1 MEQCWIQV
9 EDVFGPQVSGCYNNF
24 DFTLLFEESVLYLP
38 ALLFAT
44 GWACW
49 RLWELQSAP
58 KVLRVRGARWYLKQ
72 LGWLAWT
79 FLGLTHLVLSLV
91 LKTSTTRLSNAAIA
105 IGFAVSPIFAF
116 VSHRE
121 HTRSPRPSTVLNV
134 YLLGTIPLDAARAR
148 TLFHMPG
155 NVAIA
160 SVFIALVVCKFVLLV
175 LEATGKRS
183 LLARSLPPEQTAGI
197 FDRSA
202 FWWFN
207 PLLWAGYK
215 RSLTP
220 GDLLAVD
227 EDISLERS
235 KKEIRQKWKHAA
247 KEQPRSLL
255 KVLLAVYRRPLLAN
269 LLPRLCLT
277 GVNYAQPF
285 LVSRVTSF
293 LGQSTTPTSKE
304 VGYGLIAAYGIVY
317 VGIAVMTAM
326 FHHRSYRTV
335 VMVRGGLILLIYDHT
350 LSLNISA
357 PSKGDSL
364 TLINAD
370 IERIGAGLRSF
381 HETWASLLEIGL
393 SLWLLDIQIGVST
406 VAAAAVVLAC
416 LLISGK
422 VSGYMGE
429 RQKLWLEAMQTRI
442 TTTVAAINSVKG
454 IKATGATDILQS
466 VITQLRTYEIK
477 SSIKFREV
485 LVMLVTLSYLAT
497 TMAPPFSFGTYS
509 ILAMVR
515 NTTPLTAATAYT
527 SLTLLSLLCQA
538 VASCI
543 DALMGLVQALTSLE
557 RIRKY
562 LALEAGIPLP
572 DDSCSTT
579 DSHLSGPSPTESTRS
594 SESDNEKTLMT
605 DVVSGKVDP
614 DAMIQLRNCSASWE
628 RSAKPAIRNVDA
640 TIPRGSFVMV
650 IGPIASGKSS
660 LLHTILGEIPQ
671 STGTVV
677 IQDVDVAFC
686 GQAPWLVNTTIQN
699 NILGQSP
706 FDGQWYDT
714 VVRACRLD
722 RDFAQ
727 LPGGDNATIGSKG
740 IMLSG
745 GQKSRLALARAL
757 YARKPLVILDDVFAG
772 LDAKTEQDVFAALFG
787 PDGLLRQEGT
797 TTVLATN
804 SIRYI
809 SLSDHILVLGPGGT
823 VVEQGVYSDLV
834 RSEGYLASLN
844 LKEGRNEQVQRRSDD
859 PDPALTDPAL
869 RSANLNADNR
879 PASDLTIY
887 KFYVDKTG
895 RVSFCIFFVL
905 CSGFVAG
912 LLFSQIWIKFWVEAN
927 ARKANDRLGYYLGL
941 YALWSVLAI
950 LLFLGACLQLMLFMV
965 PKTAK
970 EFHDLLLKTVLRA
983 PLGFF
988 SVTDSGEI
996 TNRFSQDLEL
1006 VDMELPRSLIG
1017 TMMAL
1022 VLCVGELAVILYS
1035 SHYIAATVPF
1045 LIGLLYLVQIFYLK
1059 TSRQLRILEI
1069 EARAPLLSHF
1079 METLQGLS
1087 SIRAFGW
1094 TRSYTAQNDRLL
1106 GTAQQSLYLLYCAQ
1120 LWLTL
1125 TLDMIV
1131 AVLAIILVSIAVT
1144 TRTSTGA
1151 SIGLALVNVVAF
1163 GANLKGLVYNWTALE
1178 IAMGA
1183 IARIRDFTSTTPSE
1197 EQPGPR
1203 EPPPPPDW
1211 PQQGLIRFHEVSA
1224 AYNCESPPVLKNVS
1238 LEVQPG
1244 QKLAICGRTGSGKS
1258 SLVGSLLRLLDLRSG
1273 TIEIDGVDIST
1284 LARQDVR
1291 SRLITL
1297 PQEPFFL
1304 HGTIRENLDIHG
1316 QHSDEDLYEILARLG
1331 LQELIVQKGG
1341 LDVSMSEDM
1350 LSHGQRQL
1358 LCVVRASLRTSKILI
1373 LDEATSSV
1381 DQETEALIL
1390 DVLRKQ
1396 FRDHTVVCIAH
1407 RLNTILDYDQ
1417 IIVLDQ
1423 GCVVECGHPATL
1435 AAQPSIFAELLRATG
1450 EHSVAEE

>member
-1 MEQCWIQV
+1 MEQCRIQV
-9 EDVFGPQVSGCYNNF
+9 EDVFGPQVSGCYNDF
-24 DFTLLFEESVLYLP
+24 DFTLLFEESVLYMP
-38 ALLFAT
+38 ALLVAT
-44 GWACW
+44 ICGCW
-49 RLWELQSAP
+49 RLWELRSAP
-58 KVLRVRGARWYLKQ
+58 KVLRVRGARWYFKQ
-72 LGWLAWT
+72 LSWLAWT
-79 FLGLTHLVLSLV
+79 LLELTHLVLSLV

-105 IGFAVSPIFAF
+105 IGFAVSPIFAL
-116 VSHRE
+116 VSHWE
-121 HTRSPRPSTVLNV
+121 HTRSLRPSTVLNV

-148 TLFHMPG
+148 TLSHMPG
-155 NVAIA
+155 NAVIA
-160 SVFIALVVCKFVLLV
+160 SIFIALVVCKFVLLV
-175 LEATGKRS
+175 LEATGKKS
-183 LLARSLPPEQTAGI
+183 LLARSLPLEQTAGI

-207 PLLWAGYK
+207 PLLLAGYK

-235 KKEIRQKWKHAA
+235 KEEIRQKWKHA

-255 KVLLAVYRRPLLAN
+255 KVLLAVYKRPLLAN

-293 LGQSTTPTSKE
+293 LGQSTTSTSKE

-370 IERIGAGLRSF
+370 IDRIGAGLRSF

-442 TTTVAAINSVKG
+442 TTTVAAINSIKG
-454 IKATGATDILQS
+454 IKATGATNILQS
-466 VITQLRTYEIK
+466 VITQLRRYEIK

-497 TMAPPFSFGTYS
+497 TVAPPFSFGTYS
-509 ILAMVR
+509 ILAMLR

-557 RIRKY
+557 RIRAY

-579 DSHLSGPSPTESTRS
+579 DSHISEPSPAKSTRS
-594 SESDNEKTLMT
+594 SESDNEKAMVRDTI
-605 DVVSGKVDP
+605 SGKIDP
-614 DAMIQLRNCSASWE
+614 NAMIQLCNCSASWE
-628 RSAKPAIRNVDA
+628 RFSKPVIQNVDA

-660 LLHTILGEIPQ
+660 LLHTILGEIPHR
-671 STGTVV
+671 TGTVV
-677 IQDVDVAFC
+677 VHDVEVAFC
-686 GQAPWLVNTTIQN
+686 GQTPWLVNTTIQN
-699 NILGQSP
+699 NILGQTP
-706 FDGQWYDT
+706 LDRQWYDT
-714 VVRACRLD
+714 VVRACMLD
-722 RDFAQ
+722 RDFTQ

-745 GQKSRLALARAL
+745 GQKGRLALARAL

-772 LDAKTEQDVFAALFG
+772 LDAKTEQHVFTALFG
-787 PDGLLRQEGT
+787 PEGLLRQEGT

-809 SLSDHILVLGPGGT
+809 SLSDYILVLGPGGT
-823 VVEQGVYSDLV
+823 VVEQGVYSELV
-834 RSEGYLASLN
+834 HSGGYLASLTP
-844 LKEGRNEQVQRRSDD
+844 KEGRTERVHRQSDNQ
-859 PDPALTDPAL
+859 DPALTNTAL
-869 RSANLNADNR
+869 RNANLNADNL
-879 PASDLTIY
+879 PASDLAIY
-887 KFYVDKTG
+887 KFYVDQTG
-895 RVSFCIFFVL
+895 RVSFCVFFVL
-905 CSGFVAG
+905 CSGFVVG
-912 LLFSQIWIKFWVEAN
+912 LLFSQVWIKFWVEAN
-927 ARKANDRLGYYLGL
+927 ARRANDRLGYYLGL

-950 LLFLGACLQLMLFMV
+950 LLFLGACFQLMLVMV

-970 EFHDLLLKTVLRA
+970 GFHDRLLKTVLRA

-1022 VLCVGELAVILYS
+1022 VLCIGELVVVVYS
-1035 SHYIAATVPF
+1035 SHYVAATVPF
-1045 LIGLLYLVQIFYLK
+1045 LIGLLYLVQTFYLK

-1125 TLDMIV
+1125 VLDMIV

-1183 IARIRDFTSTTPSE
+1183 IARIRDFTSNTPSE
-1197 EQPGPR
+1197 EQPGSR
-1203 EPPPPPDW
+1203 APPPPDW
-1211 PQQGLIRFHEVSA
+1211 PQQGLIRFHDVSA
-1224 AYNCESPPVLKNVS
+1224 AYNSESPSVLKNVS

-1258 SLVGSLLRLLDLRSG
+1258 SLVGSLLQLLDLRSG

-1297 PQEPFFL
+1297 PQEPFFY

-1331 LQELIVQKGG
+1331 LQELIVRKGG
-1341 LDVSMSEDM
+1341 LDVLMSEDM

-1390 DVLRKQ
+1390 DVLRER

-1417 IIVLDQ
+1417 VIVLDQ
-1423 GCVVECGHPATL
+1423 GRVVECGHPATL

-1450 EHSVAEE
+1450 EHSMSEH

>member
-1 MEQCWIQV
+1 MEQCRIQV
-9 EDVFGPQVSGCYNNF
+9 EDVFGPQVSGCYNDF
-24 DFTLLFEESVLYLP
+24 DFTLLFEESVLYIP
-38 ALLFAT
+38 ALLVAT
-44 GWACW
+44 ICGCW
-49 RLWELQSAP
+49 RLWELRSAP
-58 KVLRVRGARWYLKQ
+58 NALRVRGAQWYFKQ
-72 LGWLAWT
+72 LGWLACT
-79 FLGLTHLVLSLV
+79 LLGLTHLVLSLV

-105 IGFAVSPIFAF
+105 IGFVVSPIFAL

-121 HTRSPRPSTVLNV
+121 HTRSLRPSTVLNV

-148 TLFHMPG
+148 TLSHMPG
-155 NVAIA
+155 NAVIA
-160 SVFIALVVCKFVLLV
+160 SIFIALVVCKFVLLV

-207 PLLWAGYK
+207 PLLLAGYK
-215 RSLTP
+215 RLLTP

-235 KKEIRQKWKHAA
+235 KAEIRQKWKHAA

-255 KVLLAVYRRPLLAN
+255 RVLLAVYKRPLLAN

-293 LGQSTTPTSKE
+293 LGQSTTSTSKE
-304 VGYGLIAAYGIVY
+304 AGYGLIAAYGIVY

-422 VSGYMGE
+422 VSGYMGG

-442 TTTVAAINSVKG
+442 TTTVAAINSIKG
-454 IKATGATDILQS
+454 IKATGATDILRS
-466 VITQLRTYEIK
+466 VIIQLRTLEIK

-509 ILAMVR
+509 ILAMLR
-515 NTTPLTAATAYT
+515 ITTPLTAATAYT

-557 RIRKY
+557 RIRAY

-579 DSHLSGPSPTESTRS
+579 DLHISEPSPAESTRS
-594 SESDNEKTLMT
+594 SESDNEKVMVRDT
-605 DVVSGKVDP
+605 VSGKIDP

-628 RSAKPAIRNVDA
+628 RFSKPVMQIVDA
-640 TIPRGSFVMV
+640 TIPRGSFAMV

-660 LLHTILGEIPQ
+660 LLHTILGEIPHRM
-671 STGTVV
+671 GTVV
-677 IQDVDVAFC
+677 VQDVEVAFC
-686 GQAPWLVNTTIQN
+686 GQTPWLVNTTIQN
-699 NILGQSP
+699 NILGQTP
-706 FDGQWYDT
+706 LDHRWYDT
-714 VVRACRLD
+714 VVGACMLD
-722 RDFAQ
+722 RDFTQ

-745 GQKSRLALARAL
+745 GQKGRLALARAL

-772 LDAKTEQDVFAALFG
+772 LDAKTEQHVFAALFG
-787 PDGLLRQEGT
+787 REGLLRQEGT

-809 SLSDHILVLGPGGT
+809 SLSDYILVLGPGGT
-823 VVEQGVYSDLV
+823 VVEQGVYSELV
-834 RSEGYLASLN
+834 HSGGYLASLN
-844 LKEGRNEQVQRRSDD
+844 PKVGRNEQVHRQRDYHH
-859 PDPALTDPAL
+859 PALTDTAL
-869 RSANLNADNR
+869 RNANLNADNL
-879 PASDLTIY
+879 PASDLAIY
-887 KFYVDKTG
+887 KFYVDQTG
-895 RVSFCIFFVL
+895 RVSFCVFFVL
-905 CSGFVAG
+905 CSGFVVG
-912 LLFSQIWIKFWVEAN
+912 LLFSQVWIKFWVEAN

-950 LLFLGACLQLMLFMV
+950 LLFLGACFQLMLVMV

-970 EFHDLLLKTVLRA
+970 GFHDRLLKTVLRA

-1006 VDMELPRSLIG
+1006 VDLELPRSLIG

-1022 VLCVGELAVILYS
+1022 VLCIGELVVVVYS
-1035 SHYIAATVPF
+1035 SHYVAATVPF
-1045 LIGLLYLVQIFYLK
+1045 LIGLLYLVQTFYLK

-1125 TLDMIV
+1125 VLDMIV
-1131 AVLAIILVSIAVT
+1131 AVLAVILVSIAVT

-1183 IARIRDFTSTTPSE
+1183 IARIRDFTSNTPSE
-1197 EQPGPR
+1197 EQPCSKA
-1203 EPPPPPDW
+1203 PPPPDW
-1211 PQQGLIRFHEVSA
+1211 PQQGLVRFHDVSA
-1224 AYNCESPPVLKNVS
+1224 AYNSESPPVLKNVS

-1297 PQEPFFL
+1297 PQEPFFY
-1304 HGTIRENLDIHG
+1304 HGTIRENLDVQG
-1316 QHSDEDLYEILARLG
+1316 QHTDEDLYEILSRLG
-1331 LQELIVQKGG
+1331 LQELIVRKGG

-1390 DVLRKQ
+1390 DVLRER

-1417 IIVLDQ
+1417 VIVLDQ

-1450 EHSVAEE
+1450 EHSVTEE